1 MPPPQTQYARSGE
14 VNIAYQVVGDGP
26 RDLVYVPG
34 TISHLEWAWEEPS
47 LARFYERLASFSRLI
62 VFDKR
67 GTGMSERVEVAT
79 PEQRIDDIRT
89 VMDAAGSE
97 RAAVMGVS
105 EGGTVSALFAATYPD
120 RVSSLILY
128 ASAVAGLPDDDFP
141 WAPRREDYEEYQ
153 RQVAETWPN
162 LPWLNTLS
170 PSTTGDERY
179 GEWRARMFR
188 YGATPAALIA
198 LDRMNMELDV
208 RSVLPTI
215 HVPTLVLHRNE
226 DTILPVEGSRYLAE
240 RVPTAKYVELA
251 GVDHAPWVGD
261 SESIVSEVE
270 EFLTGLRTAP
280 PLDRVLSTILFTDI
294 VRSTEVAAS
303 LGDRRWADLVSQHHA
318 VVRRQLGRFRGS
330 EIDTAGDGFFASFDG
345 PARAIHCAE
354 AVVDS
359 VEPLG
364 LDVRAGIH
372 TGECQLIDGKLGGI
386 AVVTGSR
393 VAAIAGAAEILVTST
408 VKALV
413 AGSGIALV
421 DRGTVKL
428 KGVPDEWHLFA
439 VQR

>member
-1 MPPPQTQYARSGE
+1 MAPPETRYARSGD
-14 VNIAYQVVGDGP
+14 VNIAYQVLGAGP

-47 LARFYERLASFSRLI
+47 LARLYERLASFSRLI

-79 PEQRIDDIRT
+79 PEERIDDIRA

-128 ASAVAGLPDDDFP
+128 ASLVTGLPDDDFP
-141 WAPRREDYEEYQ
+141 WAPPQEAYEEYQ
-153 RQVAETWPN
+153 RELAETWPD
-162 LPWLNTLS
+162 LPWLSTLS
-170 PSTTGDERY
+170 PSVAADERY
-179 GEWRARMFR
+179 AEWRARLFR

-198 LDRMNMELDV
+198 LDQMNMELDV
-208 RSVLPTI
+208 RGVLPTI
-215 HVPTLVLHRNE
+215 RVPTLVLHRTE
-226 DTILPVEGSRYLAE
+226 DGILPVEGSRNLAG
-240 RVPTAKYVELA
+240 RIPTAKYVELA

-270 EFLTGLRTAP
+270 EFVTGLRTAP

-294 VRSTEVAAS
+294 VRSTETAAE
-303 LGDRRWADLVSQHHA
+303 LGDRRWADLVSKHHA
-318 VVRRQLGRFRGS
+318 LVRRHLARFRGS

-345 PARAIHCAE
+345 PARAIHCAQ
-354 AVVDS
+354 AVVDG
-359 VEPLG
+359 VKPLG
-364 LDVRAGIH
+364 LAVRAGIH
-372 TGECQLIDGKLGGI
+372 SGECQLIDHKLGGI
-386 AVVTGSR
+386 AVATGAR
-393 VAAIAGAAEILVTST
+393 VAALADAGEILVTNT
-408 VKALV
+408 VKALA
-413 AGSGIALV
+413 AGSGIRFV
-421 DRGTVKL
+421 DRGRKEL
-428 KGVPDEWHLFA
+428 KGIPDEWRLFE